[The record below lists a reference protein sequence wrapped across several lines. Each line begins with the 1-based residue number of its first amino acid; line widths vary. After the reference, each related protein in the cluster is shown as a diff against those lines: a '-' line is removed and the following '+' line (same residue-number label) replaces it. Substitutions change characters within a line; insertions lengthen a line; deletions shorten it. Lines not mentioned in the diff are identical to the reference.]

1 MHSVAP
7 WLDKF
12 DSQRHFQHTLPIM
25 ARSHAHLRYSI
36 LATSARQ
43 LERKER
49 STHTERSLALYQ
61 KAIQLVLPELHTRST
76 PVIASC
82 VVLCVLEMQSS
93 SPKAWR
99 QHLDGCAH
107 LMQASG
113 IHGFSGGINQALFW
127 CFERM
132 DVCGG
137 LITSMNT
144 LIPMDHWAPGA
155 TLDAQAKFFRKTS
168 GFDAHACYAVY
179 LCGRVLNLLTHRT
192 QLALR
197 VRASPAGDADASSS
211 SHIACWIELWHYI
224 DDWHRQRPDEMLPI
238 SYVDIQTLPFP
249 QILSSNPAAISGNQL
264 YHTASILML
273 QHKPPSI
280 ILSPKPRSIF
290 WHARQICAISISNHH
305 HGAWTNSIQPIWIAG
320 QWMSHPSEQKAIL
333 ELLERIERETGWGT
347 KWRAEDLKEFWG
359 D

>member
-1 MHSVAP
+1 M
-7 WLDKF
+7 DKF
-12 DSQRHFQHTLPIM
+12 DNHRLFQHTLPVM

-49 STHTERSLALYQ
+49 STHTDRSLYLYQ

-107 LMQASG
+107 LIQASG
-113 IHGFSGGINQALFW
+113 IHGLSGGINQALFW
-127 CFERM
+127 CFARM

-144 LIPMDHWAPGA
+144 LIPMQGWAPGT
-155 TLDAQAKFFRKTS
+155 TLGNHAVLFKESSDFN
-168 GFDAHACYAVY
+168 AHACYAVY
-179 LCGRVLNLLTHRT
+179 LCGHVLELFAGQP
-192 QLALR
+192 QLASR
-197 VRASPAGDADASSS
+197 VSIASASSGDRS
-211 SHIACWIELWHYI
+211 STSCASRWTELWSYI
-224 DDWHRQRPDEMLPI
+224 SDWQRHRPDEMLPI
-238 SYVDIQTLPFP
+238 HVVETSPFP
-249 QILSSNPAAISGNQL
+249 KILYSNPAAISGNQL
-264 YHTASILML
+264 HHTASILML
-273 QHKPPSI
+273 QHKPPSVT
-280 ILSPKPRSIF
+280 LTPKPRSIF
-290 WHARQICAISISNHH
+290 WHARQACAISISNHH
-305 HGAWTNSIQPIWIAG
+305 HGAWTNSIQPLWIAG

-333 ELLERIERETGWGT
+333 ELLARIEKETGWGT